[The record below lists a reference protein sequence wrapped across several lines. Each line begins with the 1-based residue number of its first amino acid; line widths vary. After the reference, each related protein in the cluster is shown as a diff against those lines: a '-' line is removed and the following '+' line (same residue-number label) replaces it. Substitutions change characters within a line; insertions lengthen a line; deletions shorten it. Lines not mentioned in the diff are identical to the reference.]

1 MLEYGISEKAS
12 TIPSSV
18 FHGFG
23 CHASLLISLA
33 ELKTGCKQLRSIV
46 LVNLKSVSNVGVR
59 YLANGCHYL
68 EALNGKLNEQPND
81 NGLPKLA

>member
-1 MLEYGISEKAS
+1 MEYGISEKAS

-18 FHGFG
+18 FHGFE
-23 CHASLLISLA
+23 CHELISLA

-46 LVNLKSVSNVGVR
+46 LVNLKSVSDVGVR